1 MKTKKRNNL
10 LVSLAAFMLLSCLVF
25 LAFSTVSSRLSG
37 LSGKI
42 LGHKGEKSSGPIR
55 FKANLNNRFYYDNN
69 QVYLHINLNADKVVL
84 SQERTPLNIS
94 IVIDRSGSM
103 DDRNKLTYV
112 KKAVEHVI
120 DNLSEGDY
128 VSIVS
133 YNDDVTVLQE
143 TIPVGSK
150 YDLNEKINKLK
161 ASGFTNLSGG
171 MFEGFNQVN
180 KSFKRGYVN
189 RVLLLSD
196 GLANRGLTDRYK
208 LAAKV
213 RDLNRDEGIVVSTFG
228 VGTDFNEDLM
238 TDIAEY
244 GRGNYYYIK
253 DSEQIPDIF
262 AQELN
267 GIRTLVGQ
275 NTKVTVKFP
284 SRNLILKRV
293 YGYPYDSENGIV
305 TIDFKDMFSG
315 QVKSVLLKFDI
326 VRPLSPGVEFENELT
341 YEDVTNS
348 FRFVRE
354 TEYCRLNTA
363 VDRAEYDKG
372 FDESVQQNV
381 AMFETNDLMEQ
392 ALQEADKGNY
402 TKAKDYIETGR
413 QYMNDQMGSI
423 QASPE
428 MKRQLEG
435 IEKYKK
441 DLDNVESKTEEE
453 KKDMQKSGKYENY
466 NTRKNNQ

>member
-1 MKTKKRNNL
+1 METKKRNNL

-25 LAFSTVSSRLSG
+25 LAFSSVSSRLSG

-55 FKANLNNRFYYDNN
+55 FKTNLNNRFYYDNN

-120 DNLSEGDY
+120 DNLNEGDY

-150 YDLNEKINKLK
+150 YDLKEKINKLK

-213 RDLNRDEGIVVSTFG
+213 RELNRDEGIVVSTFG
-228 VGTDFNEDLM
+228 VGNDFNEDLM

-267 GIRTLVGQ
+267 GVRTLVGQ

-305 TIDFKDMFSG
+305 TIDFKDKIGRASC
-315 QVKSVLLKFDI
+315 
-326 VRPLSPGVEFENELT
+326 
-341 YEDVTNS
+341 
-348 FRFVRE
+348 RE
-354 TEYCRLNTA
+354 R
-363 VDRAEYDKG
+363 V
-372 FDESVQQNV
+372 
-381 AMFETNDLMEQ
+381 
-392 ALQEADKGNY
+392 
-402 TKAKDYIETGR
+402 
-413 QYMNDQMGSI
+413 
-423 QASPE
+423 
-428 MKRQLEG
+428 
-435 IEKYKK
+435 
-441 DLDNVESKTEEE
+441 
-453 KKDMQKSGKYENY
+453 
-466 NTRKNNQ
+466 